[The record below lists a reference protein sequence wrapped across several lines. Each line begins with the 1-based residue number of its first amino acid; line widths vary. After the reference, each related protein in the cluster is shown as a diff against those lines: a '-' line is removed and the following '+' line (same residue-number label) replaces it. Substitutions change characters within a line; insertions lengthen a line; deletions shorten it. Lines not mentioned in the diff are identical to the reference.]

1 MWRSHYWGTWGRS
14 KQEDH
19 GRGRKQKDEGCREE
33 IEEDKKVWRRLVER
47 KLTAEEIK
55 SKNLRNV
62 TKIILGKKASNKMLD
77 ECNDKDNDKSSEED
91 NELDFEEEWEE
102 EKKWVKRRLEG
113 RKQESRSMGD
123 GEMFATFKMWN

>member
-47 KLTAEEIK
+47 KLTA
-55 SKNLRNV
+55 
-62 TKIILGKKASNKMLD
+62 
-77 ECNDKDNDKSSEED
+77 
-91 NELDFEEEWEE
+91 
-102 EKKWVKRRLEG
+102 RRDQ
-113 RKQESRSMGD
+113 KQEPTKCNKDHFGKESFQQDAGWM
-123 GEMFATFKMWN
+123 